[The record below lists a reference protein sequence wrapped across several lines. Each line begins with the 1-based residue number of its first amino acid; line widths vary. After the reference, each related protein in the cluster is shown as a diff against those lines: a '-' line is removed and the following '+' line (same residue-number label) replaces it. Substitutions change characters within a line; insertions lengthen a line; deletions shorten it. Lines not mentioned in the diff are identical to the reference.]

1 MNTRLKDLRKMLK
14 MTQAEFGEKLGI
26 TAAAIS
32 DIEKGRRN
40 LTDRN
45 INLICDKFYVSEE
58 WMRNGTGDT
67 FIPQLPEDDFSR
79 LLSEIEE
86 GDDDQLKTT
95 IKMFVQ
101 LDEKGRKIVLDLIKS
116 LLENQKK

>member
-1 MNTRLKDLRKMLK
+1 MNTRLKELRKELK
-14 MTQAEFGEKLGI
+14 LTQAEFGEKLGI

-45 INLICDKFYVSEE
+45 INLICEKFYVSEE
-58 WMRNGTGDT
+58 WLREGIGDI
-67 FIPQLPEDDFSR
+67 FVPQLPEDEFSR
-79 LLSEIEE
+79 LISEIEE
-86 GDDDQLKTT
+86 GNDEQLKTT

-101 LDEKGRKIVLDLIKS
+101 LDEKGRKIVLDLINS

>member
-1 MNTRLKDLRKMLK
+1 MNTRLKEIRKELK
-14 MTQAEFGEKLGI
+14 LTQAEFGEKLGI

-45 INLICDKFYVSEE
+45 INLICEKFCVREE
-58 WMRNGTGDT
+58 WLRYGTGEP
-67 FIPQLPEDDFSR
+67 FIQQLPEDEFSR

-86 GDDDQLKTT
+86 SDDENFKVFV
-95 IKMFVQ
+95 KMFVQ
-101 LDEKGRKIVLDLIKS
+101 LDEKSRKIVLDLARS

>member
-1 MNTRLKDLRKMLK
+1 MNTRLKEIRKKLK
-14 MTQAEFGEKLGI
+14 LTQSEFGERIGI

-45 INLICDKFYVSEE
+45 VNLICEKFCINEE
-58 WMRNGTGDT
+58 WLRNGIGEPFTS
-67 FIPQLPEDDFSR
+67 QLPEDEFSR

-86 GDDDQLKTT
+86 GNNEQLKRA
-95 IKMFVQ
+95 IRMFIQ
-101 LDEKGRKIVLDLIKS
+101 LDDKSRKIILDLTKS

>member
-1 MNTRLKDLRKMLK
+1 MNTRLKELRKILK
-14 MTQAEFGEKLGI
+14 LTQAEFGEKLGI

-45 INLICDKFYVSEE
+45 INLICEKFYVSEE
-58 WMRNGTGDT
+58 WLRNGSGEA
-67 FIPQLPEDDFSR
+67 FIPQLPEDEFSR

-86 GDDDQLKTT
+86 SNDDQLKTI

-101 LDEKGRKIVLDLIKS
+101 LDEKGRKIVLDLVNS

>member
-1 MNTRLKDLRKMLK
+1 MNTRLRDLRKTLK

-45 INLICDKFYVSEE
+45 INLICDKFFVNEE
-58 WMRNGTGDT
+58 WLRNGSGDI
-67 FIPQLPEDDFSR
+67 FISQLPEDDFSR

-86 GDDDQLKTT
+86 GNDDQLKTT
-95 IKMFVQ
+95 IKMFIQ

-116 LLENQKK
+116 LLESQKK

>member
-1 MNTRLKDLRKMLK
+1 MNTRLKELRKELK
-14 MTQAEFGEKLGI
+14 LTQAEFGEKLGI

-45 INLICDKFYVSEE
+45 INLICEKFYVSEE
-58 WMRNGTGDT
+58 WLREGIGDI
-67 FIPQLPEDDFSR
+67 FIPQLPEDEFSR
-79 LLSEIEE
+79 LISEIEE
-86 GDDDQLKTT
+86 GNDDQLKTT

-101 LDEKGRKIVLDLIKS
+101 LDEKGRKIVLDLINS

>member
-1 MNTRLKDLRKMLK
+1 MNTRLKELRKELK
-14 MTQAEFGEKLGI
+14 LTQSEFGEKLGI

-45 INLICDKFYVSEE
+45 INLICEKFYVSEE
-58 WMRNGTGDT
+58 WLREGSGDI
-67 FIPQLPEDDFSR
+67 FVPQLPEDEFSR

-86 GDDDQLKTT
+86 GNDDQLKTT

-101 LDEKGRKIVLDLIKS
+101 LDEKGRKIVLDLITS